1 MQTQISRRSR
11 QTRQEQRLGFL
22 LRKAIQLRSIAIQQP
37 IAALSASLA
46 QDRDA
51 SRAQGVDIAIDR
63 AEGYTALLGQRLG
76 SSQPPRLQGR
86 QNRKKAA
93 CTHRM
98 MIVAIPDTNWQVW
111 PCILC
116 SLRNRWKE
124 SVVTRRREGVCTE

>member
-1 MQTQISRRSR
+1 MQPQTSRRSG
-11 QTRQEQRLGFL
+11 QARQEQRLSFL

-37 IAALSASLA
+37 IAAVSAPLA

-51 SRAQGVDIAIDR
+51 SRAQSVDIAIDR

-76 SSQPPRLQGR
+76 SREPPRLQSR

-93 CTHRM
+93 CAHRT
-98 MIVAIPDTNWQVW
+98 IIIAIPDTNWQVW

-116 SLRNRWKE
+116 SRGRHRASGRTPGWP
-124 SVVTRRREGVCTE
+124 

>member
-11 QTRQEQRLGFL
+11 QPRQEQRLGFL

-37 IAALSASLA
+37 IAALSAPLA

-51 SRAQGVDIAIDR
+51 SRAQSVDIAIDR
-63 AEGYTALLGQRLG
+63 AERHTALLGQRLG

-93 CTHRM
+93 CTHRT
-98 MIVAIPDTNWQVW
+98 IIIAIPDRNWQVW

-116 SLRNRWKE
+116 SSRKTQNLW
-124 SVVTRRREGVCTE
+124 

>member
-1 MQTQISRRSR
+1 MQTQIRRRSR

-37 IAALSASLA
+37 IAALSTPLA

-51 SRAQGVDIAIDR
+51 SRAQSVDIAIDR
-63 AEGYTALLGQRLG
+63 AEGYTALLGQGLG
-76 SSQPPRLQGR
+76 SGQPPRLQGR

-93 CTHRM
+93 RAHRV
-98 MIVAIPDTNWQVW
+98 IIIAIPDTNWQVW

-116 SLRNRWKE
+116 SPRKTQ
-124 SVVTRRREGVCTE
+124 SFREPA